1 MANTKNKYYVVWV
14 GRQTGIFTDW
24 ETVQPLVK
32 GYPSQYKSYT
42 SAELA
47 EAAYSKPP
55 GWVRIPA
62 RGSVGDAHVQKA
74 TSRKT
79 RPRPKT
85 RIKDFPLDPAFD
97 VHIFSDGG
105 CEPNPGD
112 SGSGV
117 VVYQGQVLAE
127 LWYGG
132 YAPMGTN
139 NTAELKALH
148 KALIIAEEK
157 LNQSLRVQVLSDSL
171 YSVKAMNLWAS
182 GWQRKNWRKADGEEI
197 KNKALVAEMY
207 ELFSH
212 IRERIELI
220 HVKGHSG
227 VEGNELADRL
237 SLMAMR
243 EKAVAFVKY
252 DGLESIEKLLAFE

>member
-1 MANTKNKYYVVWV
+1 MANTKPKYYVVWV

-32 GYPSQYKSYT
+32 GYPAQYKSYAT
-42 SAELA
+42 SALA
-47 EAAYSKPP
+47 ESAYSSPP
-55 GWVRIPA
+55 GWVKIPA
-62 RGSVGDAHVQKA
+62 IGSIDHVPAKS
-74 TSRKT
+74 TSKKVKT
-79 RPRPKT
+79 RPKIK
-85 RIKDFPLDPAFD
+85 IKDFPLAPQFD

-117 VVYQGQVLAE
+117 AVYKDQVLSE

-132 YAPMGTN
+132 YDPMGTN
-139 NTAELKALH
+139 NTAELKALQQ
-148 KALIIAEEK
+148 ALIIAEEK
-157 LNQSLRVQVLSDSL
+157 LNQSLKVQVLSDSQ

-197 KNKALVAEMY
+197 KNKALVMEMY
-207 ELFSH
+207 ELFSR
-212 IRERIELI
+212 IREHIELT

-243 EKAVAFVKY
+243 QKSVSFLKY
-252 DGLESIEKLLAFE
+252 DGVESKEELLALE